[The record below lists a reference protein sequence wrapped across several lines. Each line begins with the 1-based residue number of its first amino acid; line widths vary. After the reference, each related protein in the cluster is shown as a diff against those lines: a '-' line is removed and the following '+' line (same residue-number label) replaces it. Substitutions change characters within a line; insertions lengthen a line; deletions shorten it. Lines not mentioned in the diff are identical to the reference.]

1 MVSSKDIET
10 ANKRGNKRLY
20 QESQAIAA
28 HYDENT
34 GRVMVTL
41 GRGIDLSLTPSEIE
55 GLQTASAD
63 ALSEIEISPSGF
75 GLHFP
80 KLDADL
86 FVPALLDGITG
97 SKAWLAAVM
106 GQTGGKSRT
115 DAKARA
121 SRENGKLGGRPRKQ
135 MIDA

>member
-10 ANKRGNKRLY
+10 ANKRGNKRLR
-20 QESQAIAA
+20 EGSQAIAA

-34 GRVMVTL
+34 ERVMVTL
-41 GRGIDLSLTPSEIE
+41 GRGVELSLTPSEIE
-55 GLQTASAD
+55 GLKTATAD
-63 ALSEIEISPSGF
+63 DLREIEISPSGF

-97 SKAWLAAVM
+97 SKAWSAALM
-106 GQTGGKSRT
+106 GQTGGKART
-115 DAKARA
+115 DAKAKA
-121 SRENGKLGGRPRKQ
+121 SRENGKLGGRPKKRLC
-135 MIDA
+135 